1 MWARCEAWPE
11 RSVLDAFDARRVRAD
26 DEVEVGGFV
35 KPSFFSVWM
44 WRDRSRTPG
53 VTREAIE
60 GNDSKISPRRV
71 VEESL
76 KNDTRRVWLRELVGF
91 PTVGQGTFSVPG
103 QMRG

>member
-1 MWARCEAWPE
+1 MRARGEAWPE

-35 KPSFFSVWM
+35 KPSFFGVWM
-44 WRDRSRTPG
+44 WCDRSRTPG

-60 GNDSKISPRRV
+60 GNDSKIFPRRV

-76 KNDTRRVWLRELVGF
+76 KTTRGAWG
-91 PTVGQGTFSVPG
+91 
-103 QMRG
+103 

>member
-44 WRDRSRTPG
+44 
-53 VTREAIE
+53 
-60 GNDSKISPRRV
+60 
-71 VEESL
+71 
-76 KNDTRRVWLRELVGF
+76 
-91 PTVGQGTFSVPG
+91 
-103 QMRG
+103 